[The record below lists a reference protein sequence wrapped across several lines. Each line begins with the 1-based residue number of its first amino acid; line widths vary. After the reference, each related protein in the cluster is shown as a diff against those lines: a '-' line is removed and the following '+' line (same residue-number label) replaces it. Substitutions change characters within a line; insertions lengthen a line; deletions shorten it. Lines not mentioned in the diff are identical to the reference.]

1 LDLNPAPRAAS
12 AAVGAGTK
20 PADRWLELDPDR
32 VPASWGLA
40 PKTSVRVNLN
50 GDYSYLTHGYY
61 ASLDAEQ
68 RGERVA
74 PTAAECLD
82 AYVVPIALEIARRAG
97 LPVPVS
103 QLVTDRWP
111 APPLLAYPVNPFSS
125 RGELLADAAA
135 IVSRRNGLTYTGKYP
150 VLCQTLPD
158 DCRID
163 VVRIVLGTTATA
175 EYAAFAA
182 EAFAAFRIPLMK
194 VRVIVSREAYHFSG
208 IEPLPYKSLTP
219 DERRVL
225 EEAAWRG

>member
-1 LDLNPAPRAAS
+1 MDLNPTARAAS
-12 AAVGAGTK
+12 AAPG
-20 PADRWLELDPDR
+20 DRWFELDATY

-40 PKTSVRVNLN
+40 PSTPVRANLN
-50 GDYSYLTHGYY
+50 GDYTYLTHGYY

-68 RGERVA
+68 RGETVV

-82 AYVVPIALEIARRAG
+82 AYVVPIALEVARRAG
-97 LPVPVS
+97 LPVPES

-135 IVSRRNGLTYTGKYP
+135 VTSRRNGLTYTAKYP

-163 VVRIVLGTTATA
+163 VVRIVLGTTAVA
-175 EYAAFAA
+175 EYAAFATDVWT
-182 EAFAAFRIPLMK
+182 AFRIPLMK
-194 VRVIVSREAYHFSG
+194 VRVIVSRDAYHFSG
-208 IEPLPYKSLTP
+208 IEPLPYKALTA

-225 EEAAWRG
+225 EEGGAWRA

>member
-1 LDLNPAPRAAS
+1 LDLSPPPRGA
-12 AAVGAGTK
+12 AAVRS
-20 PADRWLELDPDR
+20 DLWIELQPGR
-32 VPASWGLA
+32 VPASWGV
-40 PKTSVRVNLN
+40 PPTTPVRANLT
-50 GDYSYLTHGYY
+50 GDYTYLTHGYY

-68 RGERVA
+68 RGETVA

-82 AYVVPIALEIARRAG
+82 AYVVPIALEVARRAG
-97 LPVPVS
+97 LPVPES

-125 RGELLADAAA
+125 RGELLSDAASIA
-135 IVSRRNGLTYTGKYP
+135 SRRNGLTYTGKYP

-163 VVRIVLGTTATA
+163 VVRIVLGRTVVA

-182 EAFAAFRIPLMK
+182 DVWAAFRLPLMK
-194 VRVIVSREAYHFSG
+194 VRVIVSRDAYHFSG
-208 IEPLPYKSLTP
+208 IEPLPLKALTA

-225 EEAAWRG
+225 EEAGAWRG

>member
-1 LDLNPAPRAAS
+1 M
-12 AAVGAGTK
+12 
-20 PADRWLELDPDR
+20 
-32 VPASWGLA
+32 PASWGIDPA
-40 PKTSVRVNLN
+40 TPVRANLN
-50 GDYSYLTHGYY
+50 GDYTYLTHGYY

-68 RGERVA
+68 RGETVV

-82 AYVVPIALEIARRAG
+82 AYVVPIALVVAQRAG
-97 LPVPVS
+97 LPVPEA

-125 RGELLADAAA
+125 RGELLADADA
-135 IVSRRNGLTYTGKYP
+135 IASRRNGLTYTGKYP

-163 VVRIVLGTTATA
+163 VVRIVLGTTPVA

-182 EAFAAFRIPLMK
+182 DVWAAFRVPLMK
-194 VRVIVSREAYHFSG
+194 VRVVVSRDAYHFSG
-208 IEPLPYKSLTP
+208 IEPLPLKSLTA

-225 EEAAWRG
+225 EEGAWRG